1 MFLLF
6 RRTAILLLLFISQ
19 AVFSIDQNTVELQ
32 QISNHV
38 WIHTSYG
45 IVSGALTDAH
55 GLIIVSNNKIV
66 LVDTCWTNEQTASLL
81 KQINEKFHGPVS
93 LAIIT
98 HAHDD
103 RIGGIDTLQKGSIR
117 TISTPLTSQKAY
129 IAGFSKPLP
138 ELDPKL
144 TEFNLQDSGSGD
156 FKIEVLYPGPGHTED
171 NITVWI
177 PVDHVLF
184 GGCLIK
190 AMEWDGLGY
199 LADAFVDKWA
209 SSVQAL
215 QIRYPDAK
223 IVVPGH
229 GNIGNILLLQHTID
243 LVNKT
248 LKQKE

>member
-1 MFLLF
+1 MSLLL
-6 RRTAILLLLFISQ
+6 RRTATLLLLFISQ
-19 AVFSIDQNTVELQ
+19 AVFSIDQDTVELK

-45 IVSGALTDAH
+45 IVSGILTDAH
-55 GLIIVSNNKIV
+55 GVIIVNNHKIV
-66 LVDTCWTNEQTASLL
+66 LIDTCWTNEQTASLL
-81 KQINEKFHGPVS
+81 KKINDKFHDPVS

-98 HAHDD
+98 HAHND
-103 RIGGIDTLQKGSIR
+103 RIGGIDTLLRNKIR

-129 IAGFSKPLP
+129 IAGFSKPSP
-138 ELDPKL
+138 ELDPKM

-190 AMEWDGLGY
+190 AMEWDSLGY
-199 LADAFVDKWA
+199 LADAIIDKWA
-209 SSVQAL
+209 SSVQFL
-215 QIRYPDAK
+215 KIRYSDAK

-243 LVNKT
+243 LVNRT
-248 LKQKE
+248 ISEKE

>member
-1 MFLLF
+1 MSLLF
-6 RRTAILLLLFISQ
+6 RRTAILLLLFVSP
-19 AVFSIDQNTVELQ
+19 AVFSIDQRTVELR
-32 QISNHV
+32 QISSHV

-45 IVSGALTDAH
+45 MVSGTLTDAH
-55 GLIIVSNNKIV
+55 GVIIVNNHKIV

-81 KQINEKFHGPVS
+81 RLIDDKFHDPIS

-103 RIGGIDTLQKGSIR
+103 RIGGIDTLQKNGIK

-144 TEFNLQDSGSGD
+144 TEFNLKGSGSAD
-156 FKIEVLYPGPGHTED
+156 FKIEVFYPGPGHTED

-177 PVDHVLF
+177 PADHVLF

-190 AMEWDGLGY
+190 AMEWDSLGY
-199 LADAFVDKWA
+199 LADAFIDQWA

-215 QIRYPDAK
+215 QIRYPDAI

-243 LVNKT
+243 LVNIK
-248 LKQKE
+248 LGERE

>member
-1 MFLLF
+1 MLLF
-6 RRTAILLLLFISQ
+6 AKRTAILLLFCISQ
-19 AVFSIDQNTVELQ
+19 GVFSIDQNTVELK

-45 IVSGALTDAH
+45 MVSGVLTDAH
-55 GLIIVSNNKIV
+55 GVIIVNNHKIV

-81 KQINEKFHGPVS
+81 KQINDKFHDPVN

-103 RIGGIDTLQKGSIR
+103 RIGGIDALQKNGIK

-129 IAGFSKPLP
+129 IAGFSRPLP
-138 ELDPKL
+138 ELNPKL
-144 TEFNLQDSGSGD
+144 TEFNLQDSGSDD
-156 FKIEVLYPGPGHTED
+156 FRIEVLYPGPGHTED

-190 AMEWDGLGY
+190 SMEWDSLGY
-199 LADAFVDKWA
+199 LADAYIDKWA

-215 QIRYPDAK
+215 QIRYPEAI

-243 LVNKT
+243 LVNKA
-248 LKQKE
+248 LKHKE

>member
-1 MFLLF
+1 MFLLV
-6 RRTAILLLLFISQ
+6 RRTAILLLFLISQ
-19 AVFSIDQNTVELQ
+19 AVFPIDQNTVELK

-45 IVSGALTDAH
+45 MVSGVLTDAH
-55 GLIIVSNNKIV
+55 GVIIVNNHKIV

-81 KQINEKFHGPVS
+81 KQISDKFHDPVS

-103 RIGGIDTLQKGSIR
+103 RIGGIDTLQKNSIK
-117 TISTPLTSQKAY
+117 TISTSLTSQKAY
-129 IAGFSKPLP
+129 LAGFGKPAP

-156 FKIEVLYPGPGHTED
+156 IKIEVLYPGPGHTED

-190 AMEWDGLGY
+190 ALEWDSLGY
-199 LADAFVDKWA
+199 LADAYIDKWA
-209 SSVQAL
+209 SSVRVL
-215 QIRYPDAK
+215 QIRYPDAV

-243 LVNKT
+243 LVSKT
-248 LKQKE
+248 LRQKE

>member
-1 MFLLF
+1 MSLLF
-6 RRTAILLLLFISQ
+6 RRTAILLLLFVSP
-19 AVFSIDQNTVELQ
+19 AVFSIDQRTVELR
-32 QISNHV
+32 QISSHV

-45 IVSGALTDAH
+45 MVSGTLTDAH
-55 GLIIVSNNKIV
+55 GVIIVNNHKIV

-81 KQINEKFHGPVS
+81 KQINDKFHDPIS

-103 RIGGIDTLQKGSIR
+103 RIGGIDTLQKNGIK
-117 TISTPLTSQKAY
+117 TISTALTAQKAY

-144 TEFNLQDSGSGD
+144 TEFNLKGSGSAD

-177 PVDHVLF
+177 PADHVLF

-190 AMEWDGLGY
+190 AMEWDSLGY
-199 LADAFVDKWA
+199 LADAFIDKWA

-215 QIRYPDAK
+215 QLRYPDAE

-229 GNIGNILLLQHTID
+229 GNTGNVLLLQHTID